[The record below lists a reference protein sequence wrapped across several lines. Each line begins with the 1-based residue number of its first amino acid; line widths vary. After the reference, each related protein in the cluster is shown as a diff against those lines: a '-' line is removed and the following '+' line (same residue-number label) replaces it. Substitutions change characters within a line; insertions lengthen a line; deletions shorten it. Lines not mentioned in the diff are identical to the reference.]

1 MPLLGSVYLSLSFKV
16 TSPEPLT
23 PVNVKSIVERKL
35 RFAVTASAEPLT
47 KPLFSVT
54 LLTFS
59 PDPSLIPTSQEG
71 YKLVK

>member
-1 MPLLGSVYLSLSFKV
+1 MPLLGSVDLSLSFKV
-16 TSPEPLT
+16 TFETASPEPLT

-54 LLTFS
+54 LLTLT
-59 PDPSLIPTSQEG
+59 DLTLYVEG
-71 YKLVK
+71 LT